1 MPGVMGKF
9 DLGAEKEAEKSLAIF
24 PRQRTSHSKHSF
36 PKTKVATLHV
46 DITRWSTPNSD

>member
-24 PRQRTSHSKHSF
+24 PRQRTSHSKHSL
-36 PKTKVATLHV
+36 PKMKVATLHV